1 MSNIDVSELVA
12 FQKQI
17 YEKVKHTTVFYKKEE
32 NQDLYE
38 AVIKIFG
45 DDAPDGQITLD
56 MMITCLEIVKKAAA
70 NKADSVLARF

>member
-17 YEKVKHTTVFYKKEE
+17 YEKVKHTTVFYNKTE

-38 AVIKIFG
+38 AIIKVFG
-45 DDAPDGQITLD
+45 DDIPDGQITLD
-56 MMITCLEIVKKAAA
+56 MMITCLEVVKKAAA
-70 NKADSVLARF
+70 NKADSILARF